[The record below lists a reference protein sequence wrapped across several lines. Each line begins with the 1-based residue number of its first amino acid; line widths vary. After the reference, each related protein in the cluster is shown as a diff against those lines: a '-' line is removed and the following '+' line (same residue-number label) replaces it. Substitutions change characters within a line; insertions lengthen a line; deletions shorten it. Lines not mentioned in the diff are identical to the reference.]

1 MECESP
7 SHRIHTTRAMT
18 GRHRSGQ
25 TEADRT
31 VGGLCGLRGGG
42 SGGGG
47 GGSRRVV
54 TMAVA
59 SVWCCVLVELVQRR
73 VRVLRG
79 TVPSRR
85 ARRPPLRMRRR
96 WMLRVLRVRRLLPPL
111 RVRVRV
117 ARISAMRAMLRRR
130 VARVAA
136 ASCVPSAAIAVAA
149 IAVAAIAAA
158 AIAAAAVHR
167 GLRTVESGLRTV
179 ERRRGGRPLLLC
191 CGWPRNT
198 AAATT

>member
-1 MECESP
+1 
-7 SHRIHTTRAMT
+7 
-18 GRHRSGQ
+18 
-25 TEADRT
+25 
-31 VGGLCGLRGGG
+31 
-42 SGGGG
+42 
-47 GGSRRVV
+47 
-54 TMAVA
+54 
-59 SVWCCVLVELVQRR
+59 
-73 VRVLRG
+73 
-79 TVPSRR
+79 
-85 ARRPPLRMRRR
+85 
-96 WMLRVLRVRRLLPPL
+96 MLRVLRVRRLLPPL

-149 IAVAAIAAA
+149 IA
-158 AIAAAAVHR
+158 AAAVHR